1 MLSLGLLLSVL
12 GQEQP
17 MFFKMF
23 VCVCLWL
30 KFGSII
36 SFFVVFLGDVW
47 RIYVTFLCPYSS
59 LSELLISSCQVFVF
73 SPISHVSL
81 SDHFL
86 CLRIFPFLSTS
97 SSRAPPTHP
106 SFQILLYSQN
116 CYTDEKNSIGMLHK
130 SRKYKYTFLPH
141 WPVWHFPYLAASLS
155 HLITIRPNNNTTEP
169 VKDTDSHTW
178 AHNTIQH
185 WPTALFHW
193 TNT

>member
-1 MLSLGLLLSVL
+1 MLSLGLPLSVL

-23 VCVCLWL
+23 ACVCLWL

-36 SFFVVFLGDVW
+36 RFLLSFGGMCVVFRNFSLPLQFFEWVIDQLLLGFLSFLQFLMSPCL
-47 RIYVTFLCPYSS
+47 ITFCIYSS
-59 LSELLISSCQVFVF
+59 
-73 SPISHVSL
+73 
-81 SDHFL
+81 
-86 CLRIFPFLSTS
+86 FPFFPHHLPGS
-97 SSRAPPTHP
+97 PHHP

-116 CYTDEKNSIGMLHK
+116 CFTDEKNSIGMLHK

-141 WPVWHFPYLAASLS
+141 WPVRHFPYLAASLS